1 MFTIIDIKHKNV
13 IHTGLT
19 LEQRPAKLTTDSQ
32 FLLTASYSTT
42 PLVGKMKL
50 DKATHDFVYM
60 TWTEVKL
67 CRDRFLAASD
77 WRDLPSYAGA
87 NQAGWR
93 TYRQNLRNLPQDYTN
108 VADIVF
114 PTEP

>member
-50 DKATHDFVYM
+50 DKHNYDFVALP
-60 TWTEVKL
+60 WADIKL
-67 CRDRFLAASD
+67 CRNRILAASD
-77 WRDLPSYAGA
+77 WRDLPSYAGS
-87 NQAGWR
+87 NQAAWR

>member
-1 MFTIIDIKHKNV
+1 MFTIIDDKHKNV
-13 IHTGLT
+13 LYTGLT
-19 LEQRPAKLTTDSQ
+19 LEQRQAKLTINNR

-50 DKATHDFVYM
+50 DKDTHNFIYM
-60 TWTEVKL
+60 TWSEIKL
-67 CRDRFLAASD
+67 ARDRLLAASD
-77 WRDLPSYAGA
+77 WRDLPSYAGSD
-87 NQAGWR
+87 QAAWR
-93 TYRQNLRNLPQDYTN
+93 TYRQKLRDLPQDYTE

>member
-50 DKATHDFVYM
+50 DKTTNDFIYM

-77 WRDLPSYAGA
+77 WRDLPSYAGS
-87 NQAGWR
+87 NQAAWR

>member
-19 LEQRPAKLTTDSQ
+19 LEQRPAKLTTNSR
-32 FLLTASYSTT
+32 FVLTADYTTT

-77 WRDLPSYAGA
+77 WRDLPSYAGSD
-87 NQAGWR
+87 QAAWR
-93 TYRQNLRNLPQDYTN
+93 TYRQNLRDLPQDYTE

>member
-67 CRDRFLAASD
+67 CRNRFLAASD
-77 WRDLPSYAGA
+77 WRDLPSYAGS
-87 NQAGWR
+87 NQAAWR